1 MELVTPI
8 CRNFE
13 NIKNSGTPS
22 APLNHC
28 KDFNSLFR
36 GQHVRFF
43 FKLQRRGS
51 LKRLCSRV
59 RKCPEANS
67 PSGPTN
73 CYRDPEVLQA
83 ESDVIFKQGWAG
95 LAHVADVPNKNDV
108 KVRDFL
114 GMPLIVVRDS
124 NDNIRVFHNVC
135 RHRGMILVPN
145 DTNTRVLRC
154 RYHSWTYGL
163 DGSLRQAPH
172 VGGHGET
179 EHPDFDASCA
189 GLKEV
194 RSAVMFGTVF
204 INLSGDAEPFED
216 FIKPVSDRWANFVNV
231 DMFAQTSDCYFSLD
245 VACNWKL
252 AVENYCE
259 AYHLP
264 FVHPELN
271 KNSRLEDHY
280 NIEEA
285 TYAGQG
291 SLDYNN
297 PEGTDG
303 RTFPNAKNLDEFW
316 GKGAEYLSVFP
327 NVLLGAHKDHFFS
340 IVLEPITGMQT
351 REHIQLY
358 YFDKEVEGEDYAEMR
373 AEVRRFWNTV
383 FKEDVFAVEAC
394 KMADVAQGMTEACS
408 HPSWMDQP

>member
-1 MELVTPI
+1 MSASSLNFNAAAVLKDYVPA
-8 CRNFE
+8 FE
-13 NIKNSGTPS
+13 N
-22 APLNHC
+22 A
-28 KDFNSLFR
+28 
-36 GQHVRFF
+36 
-43 FKLQRRGS
+43 
-51 LKRLCSRV
+51 LK
-59 RKCPEANS
+59 PIHQANGL
-67 PSGPTN
+67 PN
-73 CYRDPEVLQA
+73 ACYRDPEVLQA

-95 LAHVADVPNKNDV
+95 LAHIADVPNKNDV

-114 GMPLIVVRDS
+114 GMPLIVVRDG
-124 NDNIRVFHNVC
+124 NDDIRVFHNVC

-194 RSAVMFGTVF
+194 RSAIMFGTVF

-358 YFDKEVEGEDYAEMR
+358 YFDQEVEGEDYAEMR

-383 FKEDVFAVEAC
+383 FKEDVFAVESMQDGRRSPGYDGGVFSPVMDGPTVTFHRW
-394 KMADVAQGMTEACS
+394 MAGKLLAGAAAG
-408 HPSWMDQP
+408 